1 MIKKSSSTKIISVE
15 NLQKQVNSAVS
26 LFSTILDTLRKSQ
39 DEMTAQI
46 DARDAEIAKLSD
58 DLSEEETDIEVER
71 AIDEILK
78 YDFMNIY
85 KKVWQKDPNNT
96 ENTQIEQP

>member
-26 LFSTILDTLRKSQ
+26 LFSTILDSLRKSQ

-46 DARDAEIAKLSD
+46 DARDEEIAR
-58 DLSEEETDIEVER
+58 LSEERQTLDALWQTSARV
-71 AIDEILK
+71 IDKI
-78 YDFMNIY
+78 D
-85 KKVWQKDPNNT
+85 
-96 ENTQIEQP
+96 QIIS

>member
-1 MIKKSSSTKIISVE
+1 MIKKSPSTKIISVE

-39 DEMTAQI
+39 DEMTVQI

-58 DLSEEETDIEVER
+58 ER
-71 AIDEILK
+71 QTLDALWQTSARIIDKI
-78 YDFMNIY
+78 D
-85 KKVWQKDPNNT
+85 
-96 ENTQIEQP
+96 QIIS

>member
-1 MIKKSSSTKIISVE
+1 MIKKSPSTKIISVE
-15 NLQKQVNSAVS
+15 NLQKQVNNAVS

-58 DLSEEETDIEVER
+58 ER
-71 AIDEILK
+71 QTLDALWQTSARIIDKI
-78 YDFMNIY
+78 D
-85 KKVWQKDPNNT
+85 
-96 ENTQIEQP
+96 QIIS

>member
-26 LFSTILDTLRKSQ
+26 LFSTILDSLKKSQ

-46 DARDAEIAKLSD
+46 DARDEEIAR
-58 DLSEEETDIEVER
+58 LSEERQTLDALWQTSARV
-71 AIDEILK
+71 IDKI
-78 YDFMNIY
+78 D
-85 KKVWQKDPNNT
+85 
-96 ENTQIEQP
+96 QIIG